1 MIQKKLESFISEY
14 LKANDLEIQN
24 WNVSANTKQGFGDY
38 SSNIALVLSKKV
50 GQNPMEIAEKII
62 QNELSKDE
70 KQKALVDKILDK
82 TNMN

>member
-1 MIQKKLESFISEY
+1 
-14 LKANDLEIQN
+14 
-24 WNVSANTKQGFGDY
+24 
-38 SSNIALVLSKKV
+38 LSI
-50 GQNPMEIAEKII
+50 EIAEKII

>member
-1 MIQKKLESFISEY
+1 MTSLIHPSSSISKSVKLGE
-14 LKANDLEIQN
+14 D
-24 WNVSANTKQGFGDY
+24 V
-38 SSNIALVLSKKV
+38 KV
-50 GQNPMEIAEKII
+50 GPFCNIDGNIIIGDGTELKSHVGALSIEIAEKII